1 MYKDAIGIL
10 INSLVPGGAE
20 MQALLLAVEMKKAN
34 LHPVI
39 LGLSGGG
46 LLEDLLKKENI
57 DYRILNF
64 NLTKFHKNNR
74 SKLIEVWKVST
85 EFTSAKIGTIIS
97 LTYYPNVVGN
107 ISARLGGIKRRYWFQ
122 VGVEWYSRNSKVE
135 KLAAKFA
142 NGFIANSNDASRFVS
157 GTYNV
162 SIEKVH
168 VLPNMYFNRAIINSP
183 EFWRNKLKIKD
194 YQIVIGLFSNF
205 FPVKD
210 HETAVKALAILV
222 KEYKHVKM
230 VFAGYAPEICN
241 IYKTKAL
248 AYDLDLHENLTFTD
262 STHDVQGLLSVTDI
276 CLFTSIKQHTE
287 GSPNIILDY
296 MLAKKP
302 IVASNIGPIN
312 DLFEGLDKSFLYE
325 PENAI
330 DLAEKL
336 SILIKNSLLRKELG
350 DANYRNVLIKHDKKY
365 YADFVQKLL
374 VP

>member
-74 SKLIEVWKVST
+74 SKLIEVWKVSR

-107 ISARLGGIKRRYWFQ
+107 ISARLGCIKRRYWFQ
-122 VGVEWYSRNSKVE
+122 VGVEWYNRNSKVE

-183 EFWRNKLKIKD
+183 EFWRTKLKIKD

-276 CLFTSIKQHTE
+276 CLFTSLKQHTE

-325 PENAI
+325 PENAN